1 MSHHEKDMQAV
12 FLALFLFL
20 VSAGCPNVKEAG
32 KSEGTNLKLPVQ
44 LHCALRPFTA
54 FQAS

>member
-1 MSHHEKDMQAV
+1 MFLAV
-12 FLALFLFL
+12 FLLL

-32 KSEGTNLKLPVQ
+32 KLEGTNLKLPVQ